1 MSVVL
6 VDQLYWFQCSNRG
19 SDSPNQYFVISQTS
33 MNATMQMDAVNTVVL
48 TPLGASSAAVTQG
61 TSWMEMD

>member
-19 SDSPNQYFVISQTS
+19 FYSPNQYFVISQTS
-33 MNATMQMDAVNTVVL
+33 MNATLQMDVVNTVVL
-48 TPLGASSAAVTQG
+48 TPLGASTAAVTQG